1 MSKIGFI
8 GLGTM
13 GCPMAINLMQAG
25 HDLFFFARREDVVD
39 QFQKLGAVACPSCAK
54 VAEAAD
60 VIVTMVTADAEVEQ
74 VVLAEDGIIAG
85 ADTGKLLIDMS
96 TVSPATVRRIGELL
110 SEPGMSM
117 LDAPVSGGPSGAKKG
132 SLSIMVGGDARDFQ
146 KAQPILEILGKKIFH
161 LGPLGSGQTA
171 KLVNQMMAGG
181 IMTLIGEAMS
191 VAKAAG
197 LDLEQLVEVVST
209 SSGSSTMLSSRA
221 QFILDNHYEAGFK
234 TELMRKDVAL
244 SQALAHELQLSTPV
258 TSAALQQYTS
268 AMQQGY
274 SKLDFSAVAKIVE
287 PNPIEPKKSLPEK

>member
-13 GCPMAINLMQAG
+13 GGPMAINLIHAG
-25 HDLFFFARREDVVD
+25 HDLFFFARREEVVE
-39 QFQKLGAVACPSCAK
+39 QFQNLGAVVCRSCAK

-74 VVLAEDGIIAG
+74 VVLAEDGVIAG

-110 SEPGMSM
+110 SELGMSM
-117 LDAPVSGGPSGAKKG
+117 LDAPVSGGTSGAKKG
-132 SLSIMVGGDARDFQ
+132 SLSIMVGGDAQDFQ
-146 KAQPILEILGKKIFH
+146 KAQPLLKILGKKIFH

-197 LDLEQLVEVVST
+197 LNVEQLVEVVST
-209 SSGSSTMLSSRA
+209 SSGSSTMLSARA

-244 SQALAHELQLSTPV
+244 SLALAHELKLSTPV

-287 PNPIEPKKSLPEK
+287 PNFIEPKKSLPEK

>member
-1 MSKIGFI
+1 
-8 GLGTM
+8 
-13 GCPMAINLMQAG
+13 MAINLMQAG

-39 QFQKLGAVACPSCAK
+39 QFQKLGAVACPSCAQ

-60 VIVTMVTADAEVEQ
+60 VIVTIVTADAEVEQ
-74 VVLAEDGIIAG
+74 VVLAKDGIIAG

-110 SEPGMSM
+110 SEAGMSM
-117 LDAPVSGGPSGAKKG
+117 LDAPVSGGPAGAKKG
-132 SLSIMVGGDARDFQ
+132 SLSIMVGGDAPDFQ
-146 KAQPILEILGKKIFH
+146 KAQPLLEILGKKIFH

-181 IMTLIGEAMS
+181 IMALIGEAMS

-197 LDLEQLVEVVST
+197 LNLEQLVEVVST
-209 SSGSSTMLSSRA
+209 SSGSSTMLSARA

-244 SQALAHELQLSTPV
+244 SLALAHELKLSAPV

-274 SKLDFSAVAKIVE
+274 DKLDFSAVAKIVE
-287 PNPIEPKKSLPEK
+287 PKPIEPKKSLPEK